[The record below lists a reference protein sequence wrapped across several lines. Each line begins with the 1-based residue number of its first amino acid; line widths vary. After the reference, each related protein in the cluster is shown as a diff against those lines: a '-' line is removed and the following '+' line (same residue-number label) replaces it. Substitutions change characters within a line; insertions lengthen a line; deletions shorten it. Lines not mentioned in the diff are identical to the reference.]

1 MYPCQYALLFIS
13 KLINNIFFYKI
24 FKQLRSC
31 NANYNDDHYYKFIFV
46 QCTYWKFSPA
56 LQIRIIIMII
66 MICFRFEENNK
77 NLNLLLFILEN
88 CFIAKNVF

>member
-13 KLINNIFFYKI
+13 KLINNIFFYKIKQKI

-46 QCTYWKFSPA
+46 QCIHIGNFHRHCRS
-56 LQIRIIIMII
+56 
-66 MICFRFEENNK
+66 E
-77 NLNLLLFILEN
+77 LLL
-88 CFIAKNVF
+88 